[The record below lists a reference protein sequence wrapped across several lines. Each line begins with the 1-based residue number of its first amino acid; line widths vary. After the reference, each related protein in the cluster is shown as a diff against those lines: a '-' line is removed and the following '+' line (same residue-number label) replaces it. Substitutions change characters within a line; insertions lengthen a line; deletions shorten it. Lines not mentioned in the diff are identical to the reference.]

1 MSLKVQ
7 NLCTFEHMKKALFI
21 GLVWPEPQSSA
32 AGWRMLQLIELF
44 QHQYDVH
51 FASAAAKS
59 DFSHNLWAIG
69 VKEHTILLN
78 DPSFDDFVQ
87 GLQPDLVVFDRFMI
101 EEQYGWRIAKFCP
114 NAIRVLDTEDLHL
127 LRIARQEAFR
137 KNQPLNLYN
146 DTALREIA
154 AIYRSDLSLII
165 SEREMEIL
173 IETFQVPSGILCF
186 LPFLEK
192 AMTDEHRQQLPTY
205 DQRKDF
211 VFIGN
216 FLHEPNWRTVEVLK
230 RTIWPKLHKELPDVA
245 LHIYGA
251 YVSEKFNQ
259 LHSSQDRFLIKGRA
273 DDARKTLGCYR
284 VLLAPIPVGAGIK
297 GKFVDAMYSG
307 TPSVSSSVGVEG
319 MEKEGLWNGYV
330 ADQEDTF
337 VSKAKDLYTD
347 RAIWQDAQERGF
359 ELFHR
364 SFAQTLYAD
373 RLLQHCD
380 ELQERLP
387 THRAANFV
395 GQMLQ
400 HHTVQS
406 TRYMSLWIAEKNKRA
421 H

>member
-1 MSLKVQ
+1 
-7 NLCTFEHMKKALFI
+7 MKKALFI

-59 DFSHNLWAIG
+59 DFSHDLRAIG

-78 DPSFDDFVQ
+78 DASFDDFVQ

-101 EEQYGWRIAKFCP
+101 EEQYGWRIANFCP

-192 AMTDEHRQQLPTY
+192 AMTDEHRQKLPNY
-205 DQRKDF
+205 GQRKDF

-216 FLHEPNWRTVEVLK
+216 FLHEPNWRTVEALK
-230 RTIWPKLHKELPDVA
+230 RTIWPALRRELPNAA
-245 LHIYGA
+245 LHIYGSYA
-251 YVSEKFNQ
+251 SEKVNQ
-259 LHSSQDRFLIKGRA
+259 LHAPQDRFLIQGRA
-273 DDARKTLGCYR
+273 GQARKTLEQYR

-307 TPSVSSSVGVEG
+307 TPCVSSSVGAEG
-319 MEKEGLWNGYV
+319 MIKEGLWNGYV
-330 ADQEDTF
+330 VDQGEEF
-337 VSKAKDLYTD
+337 VKQAKILYTD
-347 RAIWQDAQERGF
+347 RTIWEDAQQRGVK
-359 ELFHR
+359 LFNT
-364 SFAQTLYAD
+364 SFAQSLYAD
-373 RLLQHCD
+373 RLLQCCD
-380 ELQERLP
+380 DLQKELP
-387 THRAANFV
+387 AHRVANFI
-395 GQMLQ
+395 GQMLR